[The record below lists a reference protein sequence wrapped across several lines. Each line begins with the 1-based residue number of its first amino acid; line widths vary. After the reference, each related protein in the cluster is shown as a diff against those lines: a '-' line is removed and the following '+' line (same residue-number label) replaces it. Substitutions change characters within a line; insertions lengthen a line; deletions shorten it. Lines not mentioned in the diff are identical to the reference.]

1 MGSAAVARP
10 QASASASAVWQAQG
24 VSGWLPVGRGP
35 SRAPPAVAPP
45 GSPRAR
51 AARTWS
57 ARASHALVGL
67 PALAAPSAIRRPREG
82 PRRVGATA
90 VRVASG
96 ISPGTLEERDPDM
109 SRVTSVISVLSPPQV
124 PESGRTCGARCP
136 IAAVIRAVRAPAARA
151 GHGGHVGVPPRPAGL
166 ACADASGARVAGRP
180 LACATTGPWTCPGA
194 HAGREHPVPRASFL
208 AEPRCLPV
216 AVLASGPA
224 HPAWFPGRHWSHHL
238 CHACLSS
245 HKTERDEQCPH
256 LTGTGIVEV
265 CYRLVI

>member
-90 VRVASG
+90 IRVASG

-124 PESGRTCGARCP
+124 PEFGRTCGARCP
-136 IAAVIRAVRAPAARA
+136 IAAVVRAVRAPAARA
-151 GHGGHVGVPPRPAGL
+151 GHVGVPPGRLVSPVPTRPAPGWL
-166 ACADASGARVAGRP
+166 AD
-180 LACATTGPWTCPGA
+180 PWPA
-194 HAGREHPVPRASFL
+194 QPRAHGHAQARTRAASTRSREPHFLLSLDAFLLLFLRLVLRTPRGFL
-208 AEPRCLPV
+208 ADIGLITYVMPAFRLIRRKEMNNARTLLVRALSRCV
-216 AVLASGPA
+216 
-224 HPAWFPGRHWSHHL
+224 
-238 CHACLSS
+238 
-245 HKTERDEQCPH
+245 
-256 LTGTGIVEV
+256 TGW
-265 CYRLVI
+265 

>member
-1 MGSAAVARP
+1 MAPRRARTLSRTSRRRP
-10 QASASASAVWQAQG
+10 AGLPSRPGRTHLARSG
-24 VSGWLPVGRGP
+24 VSRTRRTPCARGTQRDP
-35 SRAPPAVAPP
+35 SPP
-45 GSPRAR
+45 G
-51 AARTWS
+51 
-57 ARASHALVGL
+57 G
-67 PALAAPSAIRRPREG
+67 AAPRGSDCGPRRLRHLPWDAGGEG
-82 PRRVGATA
+82 PRHV
-90 VRVASG
+90 
-96 ISPGTLEERDPDM
+96 LLNQNNM

-136 IAAVIRAVRAPAARA
+136 IAAVVRAVRAPAAGA
-151 GHGGHVGVPPRPAGL
+151 GHGGCVGVPPRPAGL

-216 AVLASGPA
+216 VVLASGPA

-265 CYRLVI
+265 CYRLVIGH

>member
-1 MGSAAVARP
+1 MAPRRARTLSRTSRCRP
-10 QASASASAVWQAQG
+10 AGLPSRPGRTHLVRSG
-24 VSGWLPVGRGP
+24 VSRT
-35 SRAPPAVAPP
+35 RRT
-45 GSPRAR
+45 PRAR
-51 AARTWS
+51 GTQRD
-57 ARASHALVGL
+57 
-67 PALAAPSAIRRPREG
+67 PSPPGG

-136 IAAVIRAVRAPAARA
+136 IAAVVRAVRAPAARA
-151 GHGGHVGVPPRPAGL
+151 GHGGHVGVPPRPASL
-166 ACADASGARVAGRP
+166 AYADASGARVAGRP
-180 LACATTGPWTCPGA
+180 LVCATTGPWTCPGA